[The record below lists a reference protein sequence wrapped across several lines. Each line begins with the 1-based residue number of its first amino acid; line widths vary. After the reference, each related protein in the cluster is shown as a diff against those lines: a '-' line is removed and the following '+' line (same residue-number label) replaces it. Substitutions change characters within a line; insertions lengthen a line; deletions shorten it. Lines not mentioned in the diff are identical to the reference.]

1 MVDLI
6 AHKQLLVVPSGPLTS
21 LPFHVLITEKPTPIN
36 AAAGYSDFDWLA
48 KRHAVTVLPSVASVG
63 ALRRQ
68 TRQGP
73 APDPYLGVGNPL
85 LTGTSGTD
93 RRAWSYQSCAAV
105 KAPAPATK
113 IAGTQKPVAISDL
126 FRGGTAHVAAV
137 RGLAPL
143 PETSQEL
150 CTVGRLLGGKDDA
163 VLLGQNATETAVKQ
177 MSADGRLAR
186 ARVVHFATHGLIA
199 GDLKDLAQP
208 ALVLTP
214 PPDGS
219 PQTLE
224 QDDGLL
230 TAAEVAEL
238 KLNADWVV
246 LSACNSAAGVAEN
259 AEALSGLANAF
270 FYAGA
275 RALLVSHWPVASDA
289 AVHLTTGTFKQ
300 LAQHPE
306 LSRAEALRQ
315 AMLTILSQGAR
326 QSHPA
331 YWAAFVVVGE
341 GAP

>member
-1 MVDLI
+1 M
-6 AHKQLLVVPSGPLTS
+6 G
-21 LPFHVLITEKPTPIN
+21 
-36 AAAGYSDFDWLA
+36 
-48 KRHAVTVLPSVASVG
+48 
-63 ALRRQ
+63 
-68 TRQGP
+68 
-73 APDPYLGVGNPL
+73 
-85 LTGTSGTD
+85 
-93 RRAWSYQSCAAV
+93 
-105 KAPAPATK
+105 
-113 IAGTQKPVAISDL
+113 
-126 FRGGTAHVAAV
+126 AAV
-137 RGLAPL
+137 RRRDFCGADGGADFAPL

-163 VLLGQNATETAVKQ
+163 VLLGQYADETAVKQ
-177 MSADGRLAR
+177 MSADERSAR

-275 RALLVSHWPVASDA
+275 RALLGSDCWS
-289 AVHLTTGTFKQ
+289 LPTRLSILRLERSNK